1 MNRTVNI
8 FAAGLALLIG
18 TAGLAMANGQEDGA
32 PIARGQALSQNV
44 GAGQGLGG
52 PAAGG
57 QGRGNGR
64 NAAAGTYGAGAG
76 NGAVQAQSYRD
87 AETATLASMPKGTLK
102 TEEIAKLLYMWEEE
116 KLARDVY
123 NSLGKMY
130 SLPVF
135 SNIARSEQYHMD
147 QMAALLKRY
156 DLALPGTNT
165 PGTFKNAELAKA
177 YADLIK
183 QGSQSLDQ
191 AAKVGV
197 AIEEMD
203 IEDLNAALALSA
215 NQDVRYILDQLL
227 AGSKNHLAAFQRQSQ
242 R

>member
-1 MNRTVNI
+1 
-8 FAAGLALLIG
+8 
-18 TAGLAMANGQEDGA
+18 
-32 PIARGQALSQNV
+32 
-44 GAGQGLGG
+44 LGG

-64 NAAAGTYGAGAG
+64 NAAAGTFGAGNGLGVVNGAGAG
-76 NGAVQAQSYRD
+76 NSATQAQSYRD
-87 AETATLASMPKGTLK
+87 AETAALASMPKGTLK

-123 NSLGKMY
+123 NSLGTMY

-135 SNIARSEQYHMD
+135 TNIARSEQNHMD
-147 QMAALLKRY
+147 QLASLLKRY

-165 PGTFKNAELAKA
+165 PGSFKNAELAKA

-183 QGSQSLDQ
+183 QGSQGLAQ
-191 AAKVGV
+191 AIKVGI

-203 IEDLNAALALSA
+203 IVDLEKAMALSA

-227 AGSKNHLAAFQRQSQ
+227 AGSKNHLTAFQRQSQ